1 MRAAVG
7 RVNLF
12 GICFDLKYPG
22 GWSHLVDAQMEELC
36 ICLEL
41 SEPSR
46 HLHLNLSPIFYLF
59 IYLFFNKS

>member
-41 SEPSR
+41 SEPS
-46 HLHLNLSPIFYLF
+46 LAPSAPEFESDFLF
-59 IYLFFNKS
+59 IYF